1 MEKTFL
7 YIGFQIVLYLMWMI
21 CFSIL
26 FPSRFRLRLSL
37 PLMVLAFLTFAF
49 VTEALPEQSMTRAF
63 LGAMLVIG
71 IPQLLFEGKWYKKLI
86 FTVAVLL
93 VMALSEIL
101 AFVFLPPELSAQ
113 TVMSAPFSTLL
124 AVYLIDFFGNFVLL
138 GILTLL
144 VRSFQ
149 QRYAGLVRTW
159 QWLLL
164 LLFPISQYV
173 LLSGWFS
180 PENVSA
186 NFRNSGYLAL
196 CILLCVAADLAL
208 VVLLRHTARMAE
220 LRTRTELLE
229 EQIDSQQGYY
239 QDLTQ
244 TYEDLRRMRHDIANH
259 LFTVK
264 ILLEQGRAEEAGAY
278 AEELRR
284 ARDAEPRIANCANP
298 VVDSFL
304 SRRREELAGEGI
316 GLELSLSVP
325 LELGIAN
332 SDVICALGNLLDNA
346 AEACRRTE
354 EKTILLSAR
363 YAAPYLRIETS
374 NPCPVHPE
382 KKPRRIPELERG
394 LGFAVLRHLA
404 ERYDGA
410 FSHSTE
416 EGVFHASLTLRSET

>member
-63 LGAMLVIG
+63 LGALLVIG
-71 IPQLLFEGKWYKKLI
+71 IPQLLFGGNWYKKLI

-229 EQIDSQQGYY
+229 KQIDSQQGYY

-244 TYEDLRRMRHDIANH
+244 TYEDLRHMRHDIANH

-304 SRRREELAGEGI
+304 SRRGKNWQGRGSGWS
-316 GLELSLSVP
+316 SL
-325 LELGIAN
+325 
-332 SDVICALGNLLDNA
+332 
-346 AEACRRTE
+346 
-354 EKTILLSAR
+354 
-363 YAAPYLRIETS
+363 
-374 NPCPVHPE
+374 
-382 KKPRRIPELERG
+382 
-394 LGFAVLRHLA
+394 F
-404 ERYDGA
+404 
-410 FSHSTE
+410 
-416 EGVFHASLTLRSET
+416 RSRWSWGSPTAM